1 MNMSDIDVKEKGS
14 IKRENM
20 DAFWMP
26 FTSNRHFKKH
36 PLLVSSAKGAYYSTP
51 EGKQIFDGLSG
62 LWCCGLGHGR
72 TEIVDAVSKQIA
84 QLDYSPAFQ
93 VGSTIAFELAD
104 RLQQIAPETLNHIF
118 FTNSGSESA
127 DTSLKMARA
136 YWRMKGQSSKT
147 KLIGRSKG
155 YHGVNFGG
163 TSVGGMSG
171 NRKLFGSGLD
181 TDHLPHTLLKENAFS
196 RGLPENGVELADDL
210 EELIALHDASNIA
223 AVIVE
228 PFAGSAGVIV
238 PPKGYLKRLRELCHK
253 HDILLIFD
261 EVITAFGRTGQA
273 FAAQTFDTTPDI
285 INLAKGLTNGTLPM
299 GAVIAKGK
307 IYAAFMEQELPEKA
321 IEFPHGYTY
330 SAHPVSCAAALATLD
345 LYEKDQTYARVRELV
360 PYFENAIHQLK
371 GAPNITDIRNIGLAG
386 ALQFASRGEDPT
398 IRPYEIFRKCF
409 EAGVY
414 LRCGG
419 NTIQIAPPFISEK
432 SEIDTLFSVLADAIR
447 ATA

>member
-1 MNMSDIDVKEKGS
+1 MTSIDVQKTDS
-14 IKRENM
+14 ISSESL

-26 FTSNRHFKKH
+26 FTSNRHFKRN
-36 PLLVSSAKGAYYSTP
+36 PLFISGGHGAYYTTP
-51 EGKQIFDGLSG
+51 EGKQVFDGLSG

-72 TEIVDAVSKQIA
+72 TEIVDAVSRQMA
-84 QLDYSPAFQ
+84 QLDYSPAFH

-104 RLQQIAPETLNHIF
+104 RLKQIAPEDLNHVF

-136 YWRMKGQSSKT
+136 YWRMKGQPGKT
-147 KLIGRSKG
+147 KLIGRAKG
-155 YHGVNFGG
+155 YHGVNLGG
-163 TSVGGMSG
+163 TSVGGIGG

-196 RGLPENGVELADDL
+196 RGLPENGVELADEL
-210 EELIALHDASNIA
+210 EELVALHDASNIA

-228 PFAGSAGVIV
+228 PFSGSGGVIV
-238 PPKGYLKRLRELCHK
+238 PPQGYLKRLRELCTRHG
-253 HDILLIFD
+253 ILLIFD
-261 EVITAFGRTGQA
+261 EVITGFGRTGQA
-273 FAAQTFDTTPDI
+273 FAAQTFETTPDI

-299 GAVIAKGK
+299 GAVIAKSE
-307 IYAAFMEQELPEKA
+307 IYAAFMEQELPEEA
-321 IEFPHGYTY
+321 VEFPHGYTY
-330 SAHPVSCAAALATLD
+330 SAHPVACSAALATLD
-345 LYEKDQTYARVRELV
+345 LYETDQTYARVRELA
-360 PYFENAIHQLK
+360 PYFEDAIHQLK
-371 GAPNITDIRNIGLAG
+371 GLPHITDIRNVGLAG
-386 ALQFASRGEDPT
+386 ALQFAPRGANPT

-414 LRCGG
+414 VRCGG

-432 SEIDTLFSVLADAIR
+432 EELDNLFNILSDVIQ

>member
-1 MNMSDIDVKEKGS
+1 MTDTDPQKKGNVKGES
-14 IKRENM
+14 L

-26 FTSNRHFKKH
+26 FTSNRHFKQN
-36 PLLVSSAKGAYYSTP
+36 PLFISGGHGAYYTTP
-51 EGKQIFDGLSG
+51 EGKQVFDGLSG

-72 TEIVDAVSKQIA
+72 TEIVDAVSRQMA
-84 QLDYSPAFQ
+84 QLDYSPAFH

-104 RLQQIAPETLNHIF
+104 RLRQIAPEDLNHVF
-118 FTNSGSESA
+118 FTNSGSDSA

-136 YWRMKGQSSKT
+136 YWRVKGQPGKT
-147 KLIGRSKG
+147 KLIGRARG
-155 YHGVNFGG
+155 YHGVNLGG
-163 TSVGGMSG
+163 TSVGGIGG

-196 RGLPENGVELADDL
+196 RGLPENGVELADEL
-210 EELIALHDASNIA
+210 EELVALHDASNIA

-228 PFAGSAGVIV
+228 PFSGSGGVIV
-238 PPKGYLKRLRELCHK
+238 PPKGYLKRLRELCDK
-253 HDILLIFD
+253 HGILLIFD
-261 EVITAFGRTGQA
+261 EVITGFGRTGQA

-299 GAVIAKGK
+299 GAVIAKSQ
-307 IYAAFMEQELPEKA
+307 IYAAFMEQELPEEA
-321 IEFPHGYTY
+321 VEFPHGYTY
-330 SAHPVSCAAALATLD
+330 SAHPVACSVALATLD
-345 LYEKDQTYARVRELV
+345 LYETDQTYARVRQLA
-360 PYFENAIHQLK
+360 PYFEDAIHQLK
-371 GAPNITDIRNIGLAG
+371 GLPHITDIRNVGLAG
-386 ALQFASRGEDPT
+386 ALQFAARGANPT

-414 LRCGG
+414 VRCGG

-432 SEIDTLFSVLADAIR
+432 EELDNLFNILSDVIQ